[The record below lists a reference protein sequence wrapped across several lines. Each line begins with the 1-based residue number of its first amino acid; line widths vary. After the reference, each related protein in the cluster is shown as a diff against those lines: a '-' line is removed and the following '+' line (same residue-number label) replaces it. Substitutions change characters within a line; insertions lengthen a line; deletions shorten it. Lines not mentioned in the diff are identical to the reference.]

1 MTAII
6 LDTET
11 TGFDE
16 PDVIQLAWLPLVSSW
31 EPGQKNLC
39 LPGTGPGER
48 GGVYAWRPRKPI
60 TFGAMAAHHII
71 PEDLKDEHEWTGSWE
86 LPPATDYLIGHNVDY
101 DWKAIGSPP
110 VRRICTLAIA
120 RKLWPDVD
128 SHSLGALVYSLMESR
143 EAARNV
149 LKGAHSAMTDAGLC
163 HFLLTHELAR
173 MPLILNWERLW
184 AASERARIPTH
195 FTFGKYGPQ
204 NGQPGVAIAEVRR
217 MDPGYIDWC
226 LTKCDQCKDEYWQ
239 RALRGQT

>member
-1 MTAII
+1 MNAAII
-6 LDTET
+6 LDCET
-11 TGFDE
+11 TGIDE

-71 PEDLKDEHEWTGSWE
+71 PEDLKDEPEWPGRWE
-86 LPPATDYLIGHNVDY
+86 LPPATDYLVGPSVDY

-120 RKLWPDVD
+120 RKLWPEVD
-128 SHSLGALVYSLMESR
+128 SHSLSALVYYLMESR

-163 HFLLTHELAR
+163 HFLLTRELER
-173 MPLILNWERLW
+173 MPLITTWERLW
-184 AASERARIPTH
+184 AASERARIPDRMPL
-195 FTFGKYGPQ
+195 GKYGPK
-204 NGQPGVAIAEVRR
+204 NGQPGMLIEELRRADPDYVSWCVRQDF
-217 MDPGYIDWC
+217 DPY
-226 LTKCDQCKDEYWQ
+226 LLK
-239 RALRGQT
+239 ALRGETA